1 MKGTNTMNIEK
12 AKNIAEH
19 LINEYEDTPLCELPD
34 YEFGR
39 VIKFLTALG
48 YHDAAHSSVLSFG
61 WYLPVSEFVECIL
74 PVDSD
79 QE

>member
-1 MKGTNTMNIEK
+1 MNIEK

-19 LINEYEDTPLCELPD
+19 LINEYEDTPLCDLPD
-34 YEFGR
+34 YEFQSGGS
-39 VIKFLTALG
+39 VTAFVKSLG
-48 YHDAAHSSVLSFG
+48 YHDSAFSAVFSFG

-74 PVDSD
+74 PVDSG